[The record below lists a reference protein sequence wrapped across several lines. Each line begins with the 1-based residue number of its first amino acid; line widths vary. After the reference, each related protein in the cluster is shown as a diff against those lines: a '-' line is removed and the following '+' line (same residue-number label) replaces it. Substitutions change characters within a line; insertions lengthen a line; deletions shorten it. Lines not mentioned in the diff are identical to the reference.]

1 MFMDN
6 DMKELYNSM
15 SSAEKAKYQREI
27 QKQFNE
33 AGRQA
38 GNALKGEIQ
47 KSGIVG
53 TLLKGAG
60 YIALSILTGGK

>member
-1 MFMDN
+1 MDN
-6 DMKELYNSM
+6 DIKELYNSM
-15 SSAEKAKYQREI
+15 SYAEKAKYQREI

>member
-1 MFMDN
+1 MDN
-6 DMKELYNSM
+6 DMKELYNST

>member
-1 MFMDN
+1 MDN

-27 QKQFNE
+27 QKQFSE

>member
-1 MFMDN
+1 MDN

-15 SSAEKAKYQREI
+15 SSAEKAKYQREMR
-27 QKQFNE
+27 KQLNE
-33 AGRQA
+33 AGRQV
-38 GNALKGEIQ
+38 GTELKKEVH

>member
-1 MFMDN
+1 MDN
-6 DMKELYNSM
+6 NMKELYNSM

>member
-1 MFMDN
+1 MDN

-60 YIALSILTGGK
+60 YIVLSILTGGK

>member
-1 MFMDN
+1 MDN

-15 SSAEKAKYQREI
+15 SSAEKAKYQREMR
-27 QKQFNE
+27 KQLNE
-33 AGRQA
+33 AGRQV
-38 GNALKGEIQ
+38 GTELKKEVR

>member
-1 MFMDN
+1 
-6 DMKELYNSM
+6 M

-60 YIALSILTGGK
+60 YIVLSILTGGK

>member
-1 MFMDN
+1 MDN
-6 DMKELYNSM
+6 NMKELYNSM
-15 SSAEKAKYQREI
+15 SSTEKAKYQREI